1 MTESN
6 EEKILSNVLEVVDYL
21 RASGWKVSKSTIYN
35 HVKEGKLRPGDD
47 GKYRSS
53 HVDRYALN
61 QRTKRLDGGG
71 SLDKLS
77 EEKARIQNR
86 KDLAQAEHWELK
98 TKIAQGQYVRR
109 DAFERELAYRA
120 MIFKNDVEAFCRAQA
135 GVIVELTDG
144 DKDKVPDLVEY
155 MLAAAAG
162 WLNRYSADREFVVPE
177 QYAEASLKDLD
188 DDEAA
193 EDEG

>member
-1 MTESN
+1 MTESK
-6 EEKILSNVLEVVDYL
+6 EDKILSNVLEVVDYL
-21 RASGWKVSKSTIYN
+21 RAAGWKVSKSTIYN

-53 HVDRYALN
+53 NVDRYALN

-86 KDLAQAEHWELK
+86 KELAQAELLEHK
-98 TKIAQGQYVRR
+98 NKIIQGQYVRK
-109 DAFERELAYRA
+109 DSFEHELAYRA
-120 MIFKNDVEAFCRAQA
+120 MIFKNDIEAFFRAQA
-135 GVIVELTDG
+135 GMIIELVDG

-162 WLNRYSADREFVVPE
+162 WLNRYSSDKEFVVPE
-177 QYAEASLKDLD
+177 QYADFVLKDPD
-188 DDEAA
+188 EDEADG
-193 EDEG
+193 DES